1 MTELLGVPK
10 SKDTAKFYDA
20 LMDGDAKRSF
30 LGKDTRFSALRVAQL
45 PSVQKYFVDVVRR
58 FIGKDDRVLDFGAGP
73 GSFLIPIAA
82 YCREIVG
89 AEISARFVEEGQS
102 IVDELQ
108 IKNAKL
114 VHIEPDVLP
123 FDDKSFDVLMMI
135 DVIHHLED
143 IHVSLTEA
151 FRVLR
156 PGGRVIVYEPNKLNP
171 LLYLVH
177 LADRNE
183 WGLLKLGTPA
193 KYRQV
198 LSPYVRIERLDFSG
212 IVIGPQ
218 SKIYNSIA
226 DILNSPR
233 WSPSLGWLNPK
244 IFITG
249 VKAVE

>member
-1 MTELLGVPK
+1 MSKLLGVAK

-45 PSVQKYFVDVVRR
+45 PSVQKYFVDVVRPL
-58 FIGKDDRVLDFGAGP
+58 IATDDRVLDFGAGP
-73 GSFLIPIAA
+73 ASFMIPLAPH
-82 YCREIVG
+82 CREIVG

-102 IVDELQ
+102 VLDELQ

-114 VHIEPDVLP
+114 VHIDPDVLP
-123 FDDKSFDVLMMI
+123 FEDESFDVLMMV
-135 DVIHHLED
+135 DVIHHLEN
-143 IHVSLTEA
+143 IPVSLDEA
-151 FRVLR
+151 FRVLK
-156 PGGRVIVYEPNKLNP
+156 PGGRVIVFEPNKLNP

-177 LADRNE
+177 FADRNE

-193 KYRQV
+193 KYRRV
-198 LSPYVRIERLDFSG
+198 LSPYIRIERLSFNG

-226 DILNSPR
+226 DLLNSQR
-233 WSPSLGWLNPK
+233 WSPFMGWLNPK

-249 VKAVE
+249 TKPAK